1 MISDQTAIAQLQS
14 QLQARDS
21 YTDLKG
27 LQNLKQ
33 LGQQDQDQALR
44 QLSRQ
49 FESLFLNMMLKSMR
63 SASDVFGKD
72 NELNSSEMKLH
83 QEMFDHQLALNLSK
97 GRGLGLAD
105 TLYRQLKGQYGSN
118 SAAADSVKPENT
130 QSTTSGAD
138 ASRSDVSRSDA
149 SRFGA
154 SRSDSSR
161 SDVSRFD
168 ASRSDISRSD
178 ISRSD
183 LSRSERSAVDNAPAA
198 ASPANRQAIA
208 ANPEAFVD
216 ALSPYARA
224 AAEQLG
230 VDPGVLIAQA
240 ALETGW
246 GQHVLHDSAGNS
258 SFNLF
263 NIKADSHWRGERINV
278 TTVEFKDGLAVREKA
293 DFRRYDGLQQ
303 SFADYVDFLTSSS
316 RYQPALAAGTDAED
330 YMRALQR
337 AGYATDPNYA
347 DKVLRI
353 ADTLPSGVRIA
364 YGQ

>member
-105 TLYRQLKGQYGSN
+105 TLYRQLKGQYGS
-118 SAAADSVKPENT
+118 SSVAADSVKPENT
-130 QSTTSGAD
+130 QSTAFGAD
-138 ASRSDVSRSDA
+138 ASRSNASRSDVSRSD
-149 SRFGA
+149 
-154 SRSDSSR
+154 
-161 SDVSRFD
+161 VTRFD
-168 ASRSDISRSD
+168 ASRSDISRSEA
-178 ISRSD
+178 SRP
-183 LSRSERSAVDNAPAA
+183 ERSAVDNAPAA
-198 ASPANRQAIA
+198 DSPATRQAIA
-208 ANPEAFVD
+208 VNPEAFVD

-230 VDPGVLIAQA
+230 IDPGVLIAQA

>member
-1 MISDQTAIAQLQS
+1 MISDQTAIAQLQSQLQS

-130 QSTTSGAD
+130 QSTASGAD
-138 ASRSDVSRSDA
+138 ASRSDASRSDA
-149 SRFGA
+149 SR
-154 SRSDSSR
+154 S
-161 SDVSRFD
+161 D
-168 ASRSDISRSD
+168 ASRSDASRSD
-178 ISRSD
+178 ASGSDASRSD
-183 LSRSERSAVDNAPAA
+183 ASRSDASGSD
-198 ASPANRQAIA
+198 ASPPCRR
-208 ANPEAFVD
+208 PGKPSPPTLKR
-216 ALSPYARA
+216 LSTRFP
-224 AAEQLG
+224 
-230 VDPGVLIAQA
+230 P
-240 ALETGW
+240 T
-246 GQHVLHDSAGNS
+246 
-258 SFNLF
+258 
-263 NIKADSHWRGERINV
+263 
-278 TTVEFKDGLAVREKA
+278 
-293 DFRRYDGLQQ
+293 
-303 SFADYVDFLTSSS
+303 
-316 RYQPALAAGTDAED
+316 PAL
-330 YMRALQR
+330 
-337 AGYATDPNYA
+337 P
-347 DKVLRI
+347 
-353 ADTLPSGVRIA
+353 PSNWAWTPGC
-364 YGQ
+364 

>member
-1 MISDQTAIAQLQS
+1 MISDQTATAQLQSQLQS

-130 QSTTSGAD
+130 QSTASGAD
-138 ASRSDVSRSDA
+138 ASRSDASRSNASRSDASRSEASRSDVSRSD
-149 SRFGA
+149 
-154 SRSDSSR
+154 
-161 SDVSRFD
+161 VTRFD
-168 ASRSDISRSD
+168 ASRP
-178 ISRSD
+178 
-183 LSRSERSAVDNAPAA
+183 ERSAVDNAPAV
-198 ASPANRQAIA
+198 ASPATRQAIA

-230 VDPGVLIAQA
+230 IDPGVLIAQA

-316 RYQPALAAGTDAED
+316 RYQPALAAGTGAED